1 MSKGGTAGTRSRARE
16 LAVQALY
23 QEQISAHEIDELLR
37 QFRERPDYQRVD
49 QAYFEENLRKVCENR
64 ADLEKTI
71 AAFVDR
77 PQEQLDP
84 VERAIL
90 LQGVH
95 ELEARPDIPFRV
107 VINEAVN
114 LAKMFGALD
123 GHKYINAVLDRAA
136 AKIRPA
142 DRP

>member
-1 MSKGGTAGTRSRARE
+1 MAKGGTAGARSRARE

-23 QEQISAHEIDELLR
+23 QHQINERGVDELIG
-37 QFRERPDYQRVD
+37 QFRERQEFNRVD
-49 QAYFEENLRKVCENR
+49 QEYFEESLRNICGNS
-64 ADLEKTI
+64 ASLDKTI
-71 AAFVDR
+71 LEFADR
-77 PQEQLDP
+77 PLEQLDP

-95 ELEARPDIPFRV
+95 ELKSRTDIPFRV

-114 LAKMFGALD
+114 LAKTFGSID

-136 AKIRPA
+136 ARLRPA
-142 DRP
+142 DKA

>member
-1 MSKGGTAGTRSRARE
+1 MSKAGSAGARSRARE

-23 QEQISAHEIDELLR
+23 QKQIADHEIGELLS
-37 QFRERPDYQRVD
+37 QFRERPDYARVD
-49 QAYFEENLRKVCENR
+49 QDYFEESLRAICKNNS
-64 ADLEKTI
+64 ALEASI
-71 AAFVDR
+71 AEFADR

-90 LQGVH
+90 LQGMH

-114 LAKMFGALD
+114 LAKRFGAID
-123 GHKYINAVLDRAA
+123 GYKYINAVLDRAA
-136 AKIRPA
+136 AKNRPA
-142 DRP
+142 DAK

>member
-1 MSKGGTAGTRSRARE
+1 MGKAGSAGARSRARE

-23 QEQISAHEIDELLR
+23 QKQISKHDIGELLL
-37 QFRERPDYQRVD
+37 QFKERPDYARVD
-49 QAYFEENLRKVCENR
+49 QKYFEETLRAVCDNND
-64 ADLEKTI
+64 ALEASI
-71 AAFVDR
+71 AEFADR

-90 LQGVH
+90 LQGMH
-95 ELEARPDIPFRV
+95 ELEARPDIPYRV

-114 LAKMFGALD
+114 LAKRFGAFG

-136 AKIRPA
+136 AKSRSA
-142 DRP
+142 GNG